1 MLVCGL
7 KIFLFPTII
16 VVLTISIIA
25 IIIIKIV
32 KILKLDTIFS
42 PAQTFRL
49 IILII
54 IEVWG

>member
-49 IILII
+49 ISLII
-54 IEVWG
+54 IEIWG